1 MSIFTTKSMNVAGRL
16 PFHDLFRYAQKVHR
30 REGDPAWP
38 NGRRLVLPRCVSGAD
53 PIEARPDSLVAWR
66 IAGAVLPDFHLVEN
80 RVLG

>member
-1 MSIFTTKSMNVAGRL
+1 MIVDWFYDA
-16 PFHDLFRYAQKVHR
+16 A
-30 REGDPAWP
+30 
-38 NGRRLVLPRCVSGAD
+38 VSGAD